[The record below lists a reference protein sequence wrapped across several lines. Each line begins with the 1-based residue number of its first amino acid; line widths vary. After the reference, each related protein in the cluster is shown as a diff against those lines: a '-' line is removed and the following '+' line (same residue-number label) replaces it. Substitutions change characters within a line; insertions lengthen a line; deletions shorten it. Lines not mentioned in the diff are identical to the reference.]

1 MNSLTAPTQL
11 QAGSDHDEA
20 LDAERIDRFDYENK
34 HDFDDR
40 KNQNMSRS
48 SLTTSA
54 ESSSQFCIPS
64 HEGILRSDG
73 TFKHDRS
80 ETLFETEPCYSIIT
94 DENDRAVNDLCRS
107 SMLLRESDLEK
118 KCMANDEVSF
128 QPNCAGLEMEVT
140 EIRSLSLNLAEGPQE
155 NITSSIPVEEQVGG
169 KQQFERMLIH
179 KEVEVD
185 TSDFVNVVNEPL
197 DCDKRFVPT
206 DQCQHSFSSEDFRKE
221 ERELEA
227 VKSIDTCEDVRKL
240 SKISSSGE
248 IIEQPAWVQM
258 NEQAVGLE
266 DSKLDLEPEEVW
278 ALLSQQSAHTDAQ
291 CNLINQEQPSISKMR
306 QKNGEKN
313 DVSDSKVSFESKQED
328 MDTKMLG
335 SVQESDI
342 DSTAPESSIM
352 DLRIPVSER
361 IFQAHKEAEER
372 DLQALE
378 QIKKNLLEK
387 IRVEEQHEIEMQA
400 LTLQKASRLKRK
412 QGNKDGELSP
422 VRNRKILEESFIIA
436 QQRTSREGGQ
446 SDEESDR
453 KEKRS
458 RTRTRR
464 RSDSSSE
471 DSKSSA
477 RTKTYYPG
485 KFSDYRNYRRRT
497 STRRRINSP
506 DHRKYRSR
514 TSTRYPR
521 DSFVDRGYVRSR
533 TTTRF
538 RRDSSG
544 DNRYHQRGRSRWT
557 QYVRDFSNDRSTR
570 SRMRTRQRINPI
582 SDRISRKKSRGRSR
596 KRSASKSRDR
606 SHRKRFRFEPG
617 SLECQKKTAVAI
629 VSLRTKPSI
638 VSPVFLSSD
647 TEESGCHYESPKLSY
662 KPTSKPIQ
670 RSTDEV
676 IDCCKGSIDFKTAQH
691 EFINSP
697 ECPGKE
703 YSLDEGCGEEQSMGA
718 LLPDS
723 GYPDE
728 NFRTKKADDFHSTQ
742 PGESRDK
749 ITELDSLSVQSL
761 HLVFFIYA
769 IETLGYSKRVGS
781 SIMSSGGVQVPVAV
795 HCLFDDSVEVGNGK
809 ASQMISG
816 EETDIILSDL
826 ETRHD
831 KRKHNPILSQSEI
844 GETTGGSSRF
854 FCNGNDS
861 FYYEGFPA
869 VCMNTKALL
878 EQEKLRCVEVLDGEN
893 EVSSH
898 IDRVRQ
904 IASVLIILNRE
915 LREGTRLSVVPHT
928 TTASDLFESSFS
940 FKRQN
945 PETGKLEVEVFV
957 VRYLHSNEAG
967 LGIDINYQT
976 LFTES
981 LNIGTAY
988 KLYNMHNG
996 KLTSEEGKINKFTV
1010 HTNLELN
1017 NELLEKRGLRVIESC
1032 VENCKKI
1039 QLSEDCEIFEKFPN
1053 QILSKLAGVLVGVFS
1068 ESNSANC
1075 TLFLKL
1081 FHVAL
1086 IREKV
1091 LKIKETNN
1099 HTGNNTTIFHQDFI
1113 HNLNLSRSARELRYY
1128 ILRLLHN
1135 EFCLQDLEID
1145 LPQSFGKESIN
1156 ADNSVNVRKN
1166 LDGLENP
1173 FADFLGKIEFEK
1185 IPNNVDEL
1193 LFRETGVRIKFLETQ
1208 SVLKTIEDCLL
1219 KLMNSKDDIV
1229 NTWLEDI
1236 RGAISQKL
1244 VMDDQLS
1251 SLQIDLEFQKHELF
1265 SKLQHRLF
1273 GVSSCKR
1280 LTIQTDHAFLVS
1292 LMVQQIANQH
1302 LKVSKESHCCMRIKL
1317 EFNADMIFHF
1327 HNLIKFSSVN
1337 VLVVDCSHDSLN
1349 VENMRNIFSNLTGEL
1364 NSLPLNT
1371 PKKIV
1376 IIGTERKLPRILK
1389 SDVTDFLLCL
1399 PGGIEMLSEK
1409 SQSKVLQQDEI
1420 QLRNDKVRL
1429 RELMDRENIVNLL
1442 HDPYI
1447 FTQFLTSKL
1456 SIDDVVPAL
1465 PLYDQDNY
1473 VSRSISLHVVIDTKV
1488 LKEPNNDVFIVKN
1501 ISKNELQDYSSKNEI
1516 VLAIDEVPKGEQ
1528 YTRLISYEGDHL
1540 PDLDELFADDSRNI
1554 HLMEYKDGCLVWLYS
1569 SGSISSLVPHRLEEI
1584 SESIGHSLFSN
1595 EFSSK
1600 QSQPKVIIVC
1610 GESGM
1615 GKSTYLHD
1623 RALSVPETTHHVWHL
1638 KINLNPAYFKNCD
1651 ETCFDDVGSA
1661 VAHVKEH
1668 LDCSTFL
1675 REFFSTCLIEKSNLR
1690 ITLFFDGFDELP
1702 PGLFESA
1709 SQMILQLQ
1717 DSFVEKI
1724 YVTVRPGINRQYL
1737 ESRLCV
1743 FSHNLDPLGT
1753 DEECHIL
1760 ISSWNKNVELQ
1771 IEQSVLGDFAKD
1783 FLSIFK
1789 SSFECE
1795 NFRTVGNLAYYP
1807 LYLKMLA
1814 EVHKDCMT
1822 EDVNYP
1828 DTLNNIY
1835 DLYKTYIERTYPR
1848 IFYGEIVYK
1857 KSLQRLVPVSVLESL
1872 GIDEDDMEIPSSEL
1886 PDELCHITF
1895 AEFAVADWLK
1905 TQASLL
1911 NQSRVKI
1918 LQCIHTILDS
1928 TSPVFL
1934 NSLRNIFSLEEDHNC
1949 VRSFVDLPT
1958 AEDRA
1963 RYLEAMIRSE
1973 SHHIMSALSEAD
1985 TTPDHAGESDHTESV
2000 EILRDLQDPDHRKLL
2015 RPTKSKCLDF
2025 KESKALGSELTKDRD
2040 TCQLAIDAV
2049 NVEVVYGLA
2058 LTGGDLSRLDAECV
2072 RRISCHVARELC
2084 GLELLE
2090 EHKLRIVAEK
2100 LFLLAPEIVPHEADR
2115 IALYQ
2120 KLLPY
2125 FFANGRVEV
2134 VQSLMN
2140 TINDRKE
2147 KNKLLQEKIQGKSL
2161 LDYVNDSKTLT
2172 DDLQRRNI
2180 LKYLFGEIGI
2190 EMKDRDKCYVQSVL
2204 HSAIKVNH
2212 LKTFKY
2218 FVGQYPGGYTGFL
2231 ESSLKSDDFEVV
2243 NFLINCDQKV
2253 RSCNIMDSILHT
2265 AVRSNVDLKMI
2276 QFIINKSSVDV
2287 TNNLRETP
2295 LCIAIKSKAHTSVVK
2310 YLINVGANVNFE
2322 DEKGL
2327 RPWCYILVEGSKYS
2341 TREQDDLMSYL
2352 VESNQEL
2359 ILPPARNLDY
2369 DYDRKRLDIIRKYE
2383 YYKNPAKYDLNYQN
2397 DHTPRLHAVIKS
2409 NTIEDWSW
2417 CKFLVVH
2424 GADVKLKDSTGKT
2437 PLHVAVELLRDEL
2450 AKFLLKHGAIF
2461 DEPDNSGTTPLQLL
2475 VNISNDGSE
2484 PSAICSLWKSL
2495 MSCCDG
2501 RGRTLLHVASD
2512 TNNVPAMK
2520 KMIDIA
2526 SPNSKQSSVPM
2537 SCDVRDFD
2545 GNAPIHLAVSKDH
2558 DFIVELLISGS
2569 ANYEIKD
2576 YSQKTPL
2583 MIAREMCQFSLSTIL
2598 LESIDELFQLVKR
2611 NDEKSMKKVIELVEE
2626 NRCITNARDSYGMTA
2641 LHWTAQLND
2650 SSSFVRYLIKQSD
2663 SILNAVDHN
2672 KRTAL
2677 HYATLRNHS
2686 KCAKALVEAGAIV
2699 DLVDEDG
2706 H

>member
-1 MNSLTAPTQL
+1 M
-11 QAGSDHDEA
+11 
-20 LDAERIDRFDYENK
+20 
-34 HDFDDR
+34 
-40 KNQNMSRS
+40 
-48 SLTTSA
+48 
-54 ESSSQFCIPS
+54 
-64 HEGILRSDG
+64 SDG
-73 TFKHDRS
+73 
-80 ETLFETEPCYSIIT
+80 
-94 DENDRAVNDLCRS
+94 
-107 SMLLRESDLEK
+107 
-118 KCMANDEVSF
+118 
-128 QPNCAGLEMEVT
+128 
-140 EIRSLSLNLAEGPQE
+140 
-155 NITSSIPVEEQVGG
+155 VE
-169 KQQFERMLIH
+169 
-179 KEVEVD
+179 
-185 TSDFVNVVNEPL
+185 
-197 DCDKRFVPT
+197 
-206 DQCQHSFSSEDFRKE
+206 
-221 ERELEA
+221 
-227 VKSIDTCEDVRKL
+227 
-240 SKISSSGE
+240 
-248 IIEQPAWVQM
+248 
-258 NEQAVGLE
+258 
-266 DSKLDLEPEEVW
+266 
-278 ALLSQQSAHTDAQ
+278 
-291 CNLINQEQPSISKMR
+291 
-306 QKNGEKN
+306 
-313 DVSDSKVSFESKQED
+313 
-328 MDTKMLG
+328 
-335 SVQESDI
+335 
-342 DSTAPESSIM
+342 
-352 DLRIPVSER
+352 
-361 IFQAHKEAEER
+361 
-372 DLQALE
+372 
-378 QIKKNLLEK
+378 
-387 IRVEEQHEIEMQA
+387 
-400 LTLQKASRLKRK
+400 
-412 QGNKDGELSP
+412 
-422 VRNRKILEESFIIA
+422 
-436 QQRTSREGGQ
+436 
-446 SDEESDR
+446 
-453 KEKRS
+453 
-458 RTRTRR
+458 
-464 RSDSSSE
+464 
-471 DSKSSA
+471 
-477 RTKTYYPG
+477 
-485 KFSDYRNYRRRT
+485 
-497 STRRRINSP
+497 
-506 DHRKYRSR
+506 
-514 TSTRYPR
+514 
-521 DSFVDRGYVRSR
+521 
-533 TTTRF
+533 
-538 RRDSSG
+538 
-544 DNRYHQRGRSRWT
+544 
-557 QYVRDFSNDRSTR
+557 
-570 SRMRTRQRINPI
+570 
-582 SDRISRKKSRGRSR
+582 
-596 KRSASKSRDR
+596 
-606 SHRKRFRFEPG
+606 
-617 SLECQKKTAVAI
+617 
-629 VSLRTKPSI
+629 
-638 VSPVFLSSD
+638 
-647 TEESGCHYESPKLSY
+647 
-662 KPTSKPIQ
+662 
-670 RSTDEV
+670 
-676 IDCCKGSIDFKTAQH
+676 
-691 EFINSP
+691 
-697 ECPGKE
+697 
-703 YSLDEGCGEEQSMGA
+703 
-718 LLPDS
+718 
-723 GYPDE
+723 
-728 NFRTKKADDFHSTQ
+728 
-742 PGESRDK
+742 
-749 ITELDSLSVQSL
+749 
-761 HLVFFIYA
+761 
-769 IETLGYSKRVGS
+769 
-781 SIMSSGGVQVPVAV
+781 VPVAV
-795 HCLFDDSVEVGNGK
+795 HCLLDDSIGVGNGK
-809 ASQMISG
+809 ASQTTPDGENVILHLDHESPHDERMLDPIISQS
-816 EETDIILSDL
+816 DIDAIID
-826 ETRHD
+826 ETRSH
-831 KRKHNPILSQSEI
+831 
-844 GETTGGSSRF
+844 
-854 FCNGNDS
+854 CNKDDS
-861 FYYEGFPA
+861 FFDEKSQKIFSCDEFPS
-869 VCMNTKALL
+869 
-878 EQEKLRCVEVLDGEN
+878 EQENLRCVEEHN
-893 EVSSH
+893 SESEVSIH

-904 IASVLIILNRE
+904 LASLLILLNRE
-915 LREGTRLSVVPHT
+915 LRDGTRLSIVPQT
-928 TTASDLFESSFS
+928 TPSNELFESSFG
-940 FKRQN
+940 FERKN
-945 PETGKLEVEVFV
+945 PETGKLEVDVFV
-957 VRYLHSNEAG
+957 VRYLRSDEDGVNF
-967 LGIDINYQT
+967 DMNYKS
-976 LFTES
+976 LFTKY
-981 LNIGTAY
+981 LNIGTFY
-988 KLYNMHNG
+988 NLYNEQKDNLAP
-996 KLTSEEGKINKFTV
+996 KEATIRKFTV
-1010 HTNLELN
+1010 CTNLELN
-1017 NELLEKRGLRVIESC
+1017 NNLLEKRGLKLIEGTTQ
-1032 VENCKKI
+1032 NCKK
-1039 QLSEDCEIFEKFPN
+1039 LHFSEDCEIFQKCPN
-1053 QILSKLAGVLVGVFS
+1053 QILSKLAGVLVDFINGS
-1068 ESNSANC
+1068 RSADL
-1075 TLFLKL
+1075 TLFLEE
-1081 FHVAL
+1081 FHLAL
-1086 IREKV
+1086 LRDRV
-1091 LKIKETNN
+1091 LKVQNATETPNDL
-1099 HTGNNTTIFHQDFI
+1099 TGIFHQDFI
-1113 HNLNLSRSARELRYY
+1113 HGKNLSQSAKELRYY
-1128 ILRLLHN
+1128 ILKCLHKDSS
-1135 EFCLQDLEID
+1135 LKDLKIN
-1145 LPQSFGKESIN
+1145 LPQSFGKECTNENDSIN
-1156 ADNSVNVRKN
+1156 VREN

-1173 FADFLGKIEFEK
+1173 FADFFGKIEFEK
-1185 IPNNVDEL
+1185 LPKNVDEL
-1193 LFRETGVRIKFLETQ
+1193 LFRETGVYLEFLETQ

-1229 NTWLEDI
+1229 NTWLDDI

-1244 VMDDQLS
+1244 MIDDQLS

-1265 SKLQHRLF
+1265 SKLLHRLF
-1273 GVSSCKR
+1273 GVSSCRK
-1280 LTIQTDHAFLVS
+1280 LIIQTDHAFLVS
-1292 LMVQQIANQH
+1292 SMVQQIANQH

-1317 EFNADMIFHF
+1317 EFSADIILHV

-1364 NSLPLNT
+1364 NSLPLNI

-1376 IIGTERKLPRILK
+1376 IIGTEKTLPRILK

-1409 SQSKVLQQDEI
+1409 SQSEVLQQDEI
-1420 QLRNDKVRL
+1420 QLRNNKVRL

-1465 PLYDQDNY
+1465 PLYDQDHY

-1501 ISKNELQDYSSKNEI
+1501 ISKNELQNYSSKNEI

-1540 PDLDELFADDSRNI
+1540 PGLDELFAHDSRNI

-1584 SESIGHSLFSN
+1584 PESVGQSIFLS

-1638 KINLNPAYFKNCD
+1638 KVNLTPAYFKNCD

-1661 VAHVKEH
+1661 VAHVKKY

-1675 REFFSTCLIEKSNLR
+1675 REFFSNCLIEKSNLR

-1702 PGLFESA
+1702 PGLFELA

-1717 DSFVEKI
+1717 DSFVENI
-1724 YVTVRPGINRQYL
+1724 YVTVRPGINKQHL
-1737 ESRLCV
+1737 ESRLCI
-1743 FSHNLDPLGT
+1743 FSHNLDPLST

-1771 IEQSVLGDFAKD
+1771 IEQSVLEDFAKE

-1789 SSFECE
+1789 YSFECE
-1795 NFRTVGNLAYYP
+1795 NFGTVGNLAYYP

-1828 DTLNNIY
+1828 DTLDNIY
-1835 DLYKTYIERTYPR
+1835 HLYKTYIERTYPR

-1872 GIDEDDMEIPSSEL
+1872 GIDEDDMEIPNSEL

-1918 LQCIHTILDS
+1918 LQCIHSILDS

-1934 NSLRNIFSLEEDHNC
+1934 NSLRNIFSLEDHNC

-1985 TTPDHAGESDHTESV
+1985 TTSDHAGESDHTESV
-2000 EILRDLQDPDHRKLL
+2000 EILRDSQDPDHRKLL
-2015 RPTKSKCLDF
+2015 RPTKSECLDF
-2025 KESKALGSELTKDRD
+2025 KESKALGSELTKDRNI
-2040 TCQLAIDAV
+2040 CQLTVDAAYV
-2049 NVEVVYGLA
+2049 DVVCKLT

-2190 EMKDRDKCYVQSVL
+2190 EMKNRDKCFVQSVL

-2231 ESSLKSDDFEVV
+2231 ESSLKSDDFGVV

-2253 RSCNIMDSILHT
+2253 RSCSIMDSILHT

-2295 LCIAIKSKAHTSVVK
+2295 LCVAIKSKAHTSVVK

-2322 DEKGL
+2322 DEEGL

-2397 DHTPRLHAVIKS
+2397 DYTPRLHAVIKS

-2475 VNISNDGSE
+2475 VNISNDDSE

-2558 DFIVELLISGS
+2558 DFIVELLISGG
-2569 ANYEIKD
+2569 ANYEIRD

-2583 MIAREMCQFSLSTIL
+2583 MIAKELCQFSLSTIL
-2598 LESIDELFQLVKR
+2598 LESIDELFQLVKL

-2626 NRCITNARDSYGMTA
+2626 NRCIINARDSYGMTA

-2650 SSSFVRYLIKQSD
+2650 SSSFVSSFVRYLIKQSD

-2672 KRTAL
+2672 NRTAL

-2686 KCAKALVEAGAIV
+2686 ECAKALVEAGAIV